1 MAVPRAPAAG
11 ARIACASLCQI
22 TPRLLLDPM
31 NSADR
36 DLAKRAFEAMMRGG
50 KLDVIATEAAAKKR

>member
-1 MAVPRAPAAG
+1 
-11 ARIACASLCQI
+11 
-22 TPRLLLDPM
+22 M

>member
-1 MAVPRAPAAG
+1 
-11 ARIACASLCQI
+11 
-22 TPRLLLDPM
+22 LLDPM